1 MRTQV
6 RGVHWKAI
14 VLKWYDLSAWRVF
27 IEDTLQGKTLD
38 ESAGKLGIYI
48 PFHCMELEAQDNG
61 EDEGLTG

>member
-1 MRTQV
+1 M
-6 RGVHWKAI
+6 
-14 VLKWYDLSAWRVF
+14 F

-38 ESAGKLGIYI
+38 ESARKLGIYI